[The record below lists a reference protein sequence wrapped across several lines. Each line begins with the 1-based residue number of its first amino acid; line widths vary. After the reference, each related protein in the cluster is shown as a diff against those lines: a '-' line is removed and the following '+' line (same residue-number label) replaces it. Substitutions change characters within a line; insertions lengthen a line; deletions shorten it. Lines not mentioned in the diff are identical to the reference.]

1 MATVHI
7 EHPIRDFGTWKAAF
21 DRDPADRRGS
31 GVQRY
36 SIQRPSDDPN
46 YVAIDLDFAT
56 DAEAEAFL
64 VTMRQIWVSS
74 GAAQA
79 LAGTPE
85 ARIMRLVERKEVSQ
99 ASV

>member
-7 EHPIRDFGTWKAAF
+7 EHPVRDFKSWKAAF

-36 SIQRPSDDPN
+36 SIQRPLDDPN
-46 YVAIDLDFAT
+46 YVAVDLDFAT

-64 VTMRQIWVSS
+64 VTMRGVWASAAAAS
-74 GAAQA
+74 G
-79 LAGTPE
+79 LVGTPQS
-85 ARIMRLVERKEVSQ
+85 RVMRLVEHAEVS
-99 ASV
+99 